1 MRYQLTPCSLTAA
14 AIMAA
19 AATMI
24 LWPQLTHAATS
35 AGGGLGGTGGA
46 LPWEGPLTTIANSIK
61 GPVAY
66 AISLIGT
73 VVTGAMLVWGG
84 EINEFARRLIMLVLV
99 ISLIVFASNI
109 LTTLFNASA
118 VV

>member
-1 MRYQLTPCSLTAA
+1 MRYRLTRPSLTAA
-14 AIMAA
+14 TIVAVAA
-19 AATMI
+19 MML
-24 LWPQLTHAATS
+24 LWPQLAHAAS
-35 AGGGLGGTGGA
+35 TGGS
-46 LPWEGPLTTIANSIK
+46 LPWEAPLTKLSNSIK

-99 ISLIVFASNI
+99 ISLIIFASNI

>member
-1 MRYQLTPCSLTAA
+1 MCSQLISRPAIAILAAA
-14 AIMAA
+14 AIAL
-19 AATMI
+19 
-24 LWPQLTHAATS
+24 LWPQLAHAGT
-35 AGGGLGGTGGA
+35 TGGS
-46 LPWEGPLTTIANSIK
+46 LPWEGPLTTISNSIK

-99 ISLIVFASNI
+99 ISLIVFAGNI